1 MKTTMFT
8 ACHCWIACLLLAQ
21 TLLHAQPAQDDK
33 LITAQQSDLMV
44 LTSVLKTYRVE
55 NVPASKALEEIWIQA
70 TGKPPQVLNP
80 KWTPSKSQPEPKIR
94 LDLKDV
100 PALEI
105 LRFISELS
113 ASSWEISGWDGA
125 ALRLELTPF
134 IGFDDRSLMV
144 SVKVADISREGAKLL
159 GLRRGMSSSEVIQ
172 SLSRFGLRFEKEKQP
187 AAAYNA
193 DDGRIAAI
201 LPMGEGDYLAAL
213 ARLADSGQLRPVNS
227 K

>member
-1 MKTTMFT
+1 MSIATLTT
-8 ACHCWIACLLLAQ
+8 CQGWIACVLLAQ
-21 TLLHAQPAQDDK
+21 TLLHAQPAQDDEFM
-33 LITAQQSDLMV
+33 TAQRSDLMV

-80 KWTPSKSQPEPKIR
+80 TWAPSKSEPEPTIR
-94 LDLKDV
+94 LDLKDE

-105 LRFISELS
+105 VRYIAELS
-113 ASSWEISGWDGA
+113 ASSWEILGWNGA
-125 ALRLELTPF
+125 ALNMHLTPYTV
-134 IGFDDRSLMV
+134 IDDRSLMV
-144 SVKVADISREGAKLL
+144 IVSVAQISLDGAKLL
-159 GLRRGMSSSEVIQ
+159 GLRRGMSSSEVMQ
-172 SLSRFGLRFEKEKQP
+172 SLSKFGLRFDKEKQP

-201 LPMGEGDYLAAL
+201 LPMGEGGYLAAL
-213 ARLADSGQLRPVNS
+213 ARLADRGQLRPMNS